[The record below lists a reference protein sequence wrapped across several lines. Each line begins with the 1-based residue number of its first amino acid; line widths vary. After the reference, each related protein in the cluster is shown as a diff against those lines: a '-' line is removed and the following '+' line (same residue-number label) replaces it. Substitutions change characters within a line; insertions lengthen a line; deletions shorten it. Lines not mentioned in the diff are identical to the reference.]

1 MHFCVDDSL
10 GRNGRIRMATW
21 TLEVSGSFQSL
32 LFPFVESFVAM
43 VLWSPC
49 ILLYIA
55 VQFIT
60 GCGWFCLVAMQCC
73 SQKSGFAAVVLVAL

>member
-32 LFPFVESFVAM
+32 LLLEEFPFVESFVAM
-43 VLWSPC
+43 VLWSPG
-49 ILLYIA
+49 ILLFIT
-55 VQFIT
+55 VLFIT
-60 GCGWFCLVAMQCC
+60 GRGWFCLVVMQCC
-73 SQKSGFAAVVLVAL
+73 